1 MAAQLLTDLGEVA
14 QDTLE
19 FLHVECDA
27 GLSMAWRPR
36 AIFRKIAPDFLNQ
49 GTSLPVAIS
58 KRVQKVKPSPTL
70 AVTARYLALKAEG
83 KDIIGLG
90 AGEPDFD
97 TPTHIADAGVEAIR
111 TGVTR
116 YTAVDGTAELK
127 DAIIAKF
134 KRDNGLTYA
143 RNQVLVS
150 SGAKQTCFNLCA
162 ALLDPG
168 DECLIPAPYW
178 VSYPDMA
185 LLADGIPV
193 FIYGGPDQGYKI
205 TAAQLAAAI
214 TPRSKLFF
222 INSPSNPTGA
232 AYTKA
237 ELQALGDVLAMH
249 PNIIIASDEM
259 YEHIY
264 WADEP
269 FASFV
274 QANPNLYDRTVTI
287 NGVSKAYAMT
297 GWRIGYCGGPKDI
310 VTAMATVQG
319 QSTSNAS
326 SISQRASAVALNGDQ
341 RCVTEMNKAFKA
353 RHDYVV
359 AALNAIPGVSCL
371 PGAGTF
377 YAFAHVAGAMRTL
390 GLKDDNEFAEY
401 LLLHAGVAVVPGS
414 GFGAP
419 DHMRISFACSLQTL
433 QEAVRRIGKALT
445 AVEAKRA

>member
-1 MAAQLLTDLGEVA
+1 MAS
-14 QDTLE
+14 TL
-19 FLHVECDA
+19 
-27 GLSMAWRPR
+27 
-36 AIFRKIAPDFLNQ
+36 
-49 GTSLPVAIS
+49 S

-70 AVTARYLALKAEG
+70 AVTARAAKLKAEG

-97 TPTHIADAGVEAIR
+97 TPIHIADAGVEAIR
-111 TGVTR
+111 KGLTR

-134 KRDNGLTYA
+134 KRDNGLTYERA
-143 RNQVLVS
+143 QILVS

-162 ALLDPG
+162 AVLDPG

-185 LLADGIPV
+185 LLADGVPV
-193 FIYGGPDQGYKI
+193 CVYAGPEQGYKI
-205 TAAQLAAAI
+205 TPAQLAAAI
-214 TPRSKLFF
+214 TPRTKLFF

-237 ELQALGDVLAMH
+237 ELQALGAVLDQH
-249 PNIIIASDEM
+249 PRIIIASDEM

-264 WADEP
+264 WAAEP
-269 FASFV
+269 FCSFV
-274 QANPNLYDRTVTI
+274 EANPQLYGRTVTI

-297 GWRIGYCGGPKDI
+297 GWRIGYCGGPKEI
-310 VTAMATVQG
+310 VGAMSTIQG

-326 SISQRASAVALNGDQ
+326 SISQRASTVALNGDQ
-341 RCVTEMNKAFKA
+341 SCVAEMNKAFKA
-353 RHDYVV
+353 RHDFVV
-359 AALNAIPGVSCL
+359 AGLNAIPGVSCL

-377 YAFAHVAGAMRTL
+377 YAFAHVEGAMRAL
-390 GLKDDNEFAEY
+390 GIKDDTEFAEY
-401 LLLHAGVAVVPGS
+401 LLVQAGVAVVPGS

-419 DHMRISFACSLQTL
+419 DHMRLSFACSMETL
-433 QEAVRRIGKALT
+433 EDALRRIAKALSP
-445 AVEAKRA
+445 VVAKRA